1 MTTTRA
7 ELEAAE
13 AIRVSD
19 PAPGVADESVRRA
32 IAPPSGGNSPH
43 TVRTPF
49 RSRLPLEARRV
60 LRARRRRGVI
70 FALEGT
76 LVDSQEARVLAWL
89 VALHDC
95 GHDVSLELLRPLMG
109 MGPGELI
116 PTATGLAADSEEARR
131 IVQRHAQ
138 VFRTWYMPRLLPFVG
153 TRRVMQRMK
162 RDGLRTLAVV
172 SASGHE
178 AAELVRS
185 TGAADLLDDVITTG
199 DEAPNA
205 TFFGGVETAVA
216 RSGCGRDGVVLVGS
230 SPFDVAVG
238 QRAGIDVVALR
249 CAGWS
254 AEALQGA
261 VAIYDDLR
269 DVLARY
275 GSSPFGSS
283 DSRSSDRELDL
294 VH

>member
-1 MTTTRA
+1 MTTRA
-7 ELEAAE
+7 AELDAVQ

-19 PAPGVADESVRRA
+19 PAPGLTDESVRRA
-32 IAPPSGGNSPH
+32 IAPPSGGTSPH

-49 RSRLPLEARRV
+49 RSRLPLEARRT

-116 PTATGLAADSEEARR
+116 PTATGLTADSEEARR
-131 IVQRHAQ
+131 ILQRHAQ

-153 TRRVMQRMK
+153 TRRLLQRMR
-162 RDGLRTLAVV
+162 RDGMRTLTVV
-172 SASGHE
+172 AANGHE

-199 DEAPNA
+199 DDTPNA
-205 TFFGGVETAVA
+205 TFYGGVESAIA
-216 RSGCGRDGVVLVGS
+216 RSGCGRDGVILVGH
-230 SPFDVAVG
+230 SPFDIAVG
-238 QRAGIDVVALR
+238 ERAGIDVVALR
-249 CAGWS
+249 SGGWS
-254 AEALQGA
+254 TEALQGA
-261 VAIYDDLR
+261 LAVYDDLR
-269 DVLARY
+269 DLLARY
-275 GSSPFGSS
+275 GNSPFGSH
-283 DSRSSDRELDL
+283 DSRYPDREVDL